1 MSKIKIFGLGGLN
14 ENGKNMYIVDVD
26 DNIFVFD
33 AGLKYPSSN
42 MLGVDYIIP
51 NFDYLKENRKKVRGI
66 FITHGHDGNMGA
78 LPDILNEMPDI
89 PVYATKF
96 TMNLI
101 KKELDER
108 NIKATK
114 LKEIRPHS
122 KIDVANFSIFPIEV
136 THSIPEAVLY
146 VLYTDDGAI
155 VYATDFVFDSTMLGP
170 YKTDIGKLA
179 YVGKQGV
186 LCLLCESCYAYR
198 TGHTSPS
205 HRIYSKMWDI
215 LNGTEDRIIVS
226 LYPDHIYRL
235 QEIFDAV
242 SRTKRKI
249 VIMGKKLQEAVDYS
263 IDNNYLNVDK
273 SIIGNL
279 SNIKDKDVVIIVAD
293 DKEKEVA
300 SLEKIINGY
309 DKYIKLKAGD
319 TVFISEPVYPGNEK
333 IISKIIDDLSRLDV
347 EAISL
352 SMKKHVL
359 HHASSEDLMQMI
371 NLMNPKY
378 YMPVRGE
385 YRYQYMNANVA
396 ELTGINKD
404 NILLKLNGDVVEF
417 DNGVLQDNNEHIKT
431 DEILIDGNQSDD
443 IGELVLKDRQLL
455 SKNGI
460 VIVSA
465 SLDKKTKK
473 ILVEPQIITRGF
485 IYVKDNLDLIAKTE
499 ELCKAVILDLVEPN
513 KKVDFTGLKLRIRD
527 VLSHYFEKET
537 GSVPM
542 IITVISEI

>member
-14 ENGKNMYIVDVD
+14 ENGKNMYIVNVD

-33 AGLKYPSSN
+33 AGLKYPGSN

-51 NFDYLKENRKKVRGI
+51 NFDYLKENRKNVRGI

-78 LPDILNEMPDI
+78 LPDILSEMPDI

-108 NIKATK
+108 KIKATK

-136 THSIPEAVLY
+136 THSIPESVLY

-215 LNGTEDRIIVS
+215 LNSTEDRIIVS

-235 QEIFDAV
+235 QEIFDTV
-242 SRTKRKI
+242 SRAKRKV

-333 IISKIIDDLSRLDV
+333 IVSKIVDDLSRLDV
-347 EAISL
+347 DAVSL

-417 DNGVLQDNNEHIKT
+417 NNGVLQDNSEHIKT

-499 ELCKAVILDLVEPN
+499 ELCKEVILDLVVPN